1 MANGENDIDSL
12 ARMVA
17 DGFSAAQKDV
27 REGFEDI
34 RKEMNERFDEFGK
47 SMDERFDGI
56 EKEVRATNQR
66 IDRVVMPE
74 LDSHATRIKDLEVHT
89 GIHA

>member
-1 MANGENDIDSL
+1 MAKEQENDIDSL

-17 DGFSAAQKDV
+17 DGFSSMK
-27 REGFEDI
+27 
-34 RKEMNERFDEFGK
+34 KEMNERFDEFGR
-47 SMDERFDGI
+47 SMGERFDGV

-66 IDRVVMPE
+66 IDRVVIPE
-74 LDSHATRIKDLEVHT
+74 LDAHAARIKDLEAHT